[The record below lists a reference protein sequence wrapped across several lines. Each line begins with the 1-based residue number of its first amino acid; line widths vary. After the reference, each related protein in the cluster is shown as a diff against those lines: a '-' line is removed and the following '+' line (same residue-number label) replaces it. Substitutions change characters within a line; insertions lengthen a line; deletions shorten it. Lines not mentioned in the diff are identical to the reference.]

1 MSLNLMTASGAPR
14 AAGGACRTAE
24 AIGAAGYFPPGVEF
38 FGLPPF
44 ARPRLYVMSSP
55 SGWTR
60 WRLTASYP
68 AHRPSARAAR
78 TAIRSLHAL
87 GLHTRVQRARGPW
100 IIPEFSPGIASRV
113 TYVSVLTSSLE
124 GRFILELHDAS
135 GRVVG
140 YLKHAQTEQGKRR
153 LEREYQT
160 LRMLPPGLAPQPL
173 RFGPL
178 GNGLGLL
185 TTPVHGRP
193 MHPVLRPPSFVL
205 QYLSQ
210 LTVPNRRQE
219 ACDYWP
225 RLEDAGLLECVRAL
239 AGTTWPVVIEHGD
252 FAPWNVLQTG
262 PSSVVAIDWEHSETQ
277 GFPYLD
283 SAHYLLQTAAL
294 VKRLR
299 PAAGLRQAVRMLAG
313 MGGAHLAIRQ
323 AAAICRLSAYN
334 AHQRS
339 AADSV
344 APSDSLQVW
353 RRQLWQGHGD

>member
-1 MSLNLMTASGAPR
+1 MSLNLATASDVPV
-14 AAGGACRTAE
+14 AANASCRTAD
-24 AIGAAGYFPPGVEF
+24 AIGAAGYFPPGAEF

-78 TAIRSLHAL
+78 TAIRGLHAL
-87 GLHTRVQRARGPW
+87 GLHARVRRARGPW
-100 IIPEFSPGIASRV
+100 LISGFFPSIASRV

-124 GRFILELHDAS
+124 GRFILELHDGL
-135 GRVVG
+135 GRIVG
-140 YLKHAQTEQGKRR
+140 YLKHAQTEQGMRR

-160 LRMLPPGLAPQPL
+160 LRMLPSGLAPEPL

-178 GNGLGLL
+178 GNGLALL
-185 TTPVHGRP
+185 TSPIHGRP
-193 MHPVLRPPSFVL
+193 MHPILPPPSFVVE
-205 QYLSQ
+205 YLSQ
-210 LTVPNRRQE
+210 LTVPNKRQE

-225 RLEDAGLLECVRAL
+225 RLEDAGLRECIRTL
-239 AGTTWPVVIEHGD
+239 SGTTWPVAIEHGD
-252 FAPWNVLQTG
+252 FAPWNVFRTG
-262 PSSVVAIDWEHSETQ
+262 PARVVAIDWEHSETK

-299 PAAGLRQAVRMLAG
+299 PAAGLRQAIRVLTG
-313 MGGAHLAIRQ
+313 IGGARLGIDR

-334 AHQRS
+334 AHRRS

-344 APSDSLQVW
+344 APSDPLQIW
-353 RRQLWQGHGD
+353 RRQLWQGGNG